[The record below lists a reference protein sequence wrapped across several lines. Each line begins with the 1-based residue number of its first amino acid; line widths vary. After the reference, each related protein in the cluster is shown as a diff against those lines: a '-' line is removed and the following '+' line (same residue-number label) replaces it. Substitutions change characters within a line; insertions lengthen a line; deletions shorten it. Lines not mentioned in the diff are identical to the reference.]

1 MKKMFIAAA
10 IALCFSHAKAQ
21 IPTVDAASIA
31 KLVMQIEETQRVLQ
45 QATATTRSVETMLS
59 SSHTLDQLN
68 ALQAILNQVKQ
79 ANALGMNVNQ
89 IVKQIDDFNA
99 ASFRDSRAVEAATA
113 RQATLTG
120 AAMLDRMPGDA
131 ERINRL
137 VGQSQ
142 AAGGV
147 LQAQQAGN
155 QINAELAGQLMSLR
169 QQLIM
174 QAQAQ
179 QADQLARQ
187 KEAAARSDMMLTIL
201 GGKSKF
207 TGK

>member
-10 IALCFSHAKAQ
+10 IALCFSHANAQ

-45 QATATTRSVETMLS
+45 QATATTRSVETMLN
-59 SSHTLDQLN
+59 SSHAADQLN
-68 ALQAILNQVKQ
+68 ALQTILNQVKQ

-89 IVKQIDDFNA
+89 IVKQIDDFNT

-155 QINAELAGQLMSLR
+155 QISAELAGQLMSLR

-179 QADQLARQ
+179 QAEQLAKQ